1 MVPMALEM
9 LKFVSETVSL
19 ILPIITIVTIILPKT
34 RNFVVG
40 WLKKSLEIDRVNRTL
55 DEQTKK
61 GEEREKLI
69 GDLKNT
75 LDDHVKRYK
84 EYTARAQ
91 ERDIFMLRSEI
102 DNIYHKYMPLGYIT
116 SRAKSDVAKAWELYV
131 AMGGNSYAKSEVN
144 DLMALP
150 VRF

>member
-1 MVPMALEM
+1 MAEI
-9 LKFVSETVSL
+9 LKLVSSIAGEITT
-19 ILPIITIVTIILPKT
+19 IIALLAIILPKS
-34 RNFVVG
+34 RNAIVK
-40 WLKKSLEIDRVNRTL
+40 WLKKALEIDRVNKTL
-55 DEQTKK
+55 DEQSKK
-61 GEEREKLI
+61 SGEREKLI
-69 GDLKNT
+69 GDLKQT

-84 EYTARAQ
+84 EYTTMAQ

-131 AMGGNSYAKSEVN
+131 AMGGNSYAKSEV
-144 DLMALP
+144 DELLALP

>member
-1 MVPMALEM
+1 MAEI
-9 LKFVSETVSL
+9 LKLASSIAGEITT
-19 ILPIITIVTIILPKT
+19 IIALLAIILPKS
-34 RNFVVG
+34 RNAIVK
-40 WLKKSLEIDRVNRTL
+40 WLKKALEIDRVNKTL
-55 DEQTKK
+55 DEQSKK
-61 GEEREKLI
+61 NEEREKLI

-75 LDDHVKRYK
+75 LDNHVKRYK
-84 EYTARAQ
+84 EYTDRAQ

-116 SRAKSDVAKAWELYV
+116 STAKSDVVKAWELYV
-131 AMGGNSYAKSEVN
+131 AMGGNSYIKSEVT

>member
-1 MVPMALEM
+1 MAEI
-9 LKFVSETVSL
+9 LKLASSIAGEITT
-19 ILPIITIVTIILPKT
+19 IIALLAIILPKS
-34 RNFVVG
+34 RNAIVK
-40 WLKKSLEIDRVNRTL
+40 WLKKALEIDRVNKTL
-55 DEQTKK
+55 DEQSKK
-61 GEEREKLI
+61 NEEREKLI

-131 AMGGNSYAKSEVN
+131 AMGGNGYAKSEVN

>member
-1 MVPMALEM
+1 MAEI
-9 LKFVSETVSL
+9 LKLASSIAGEITT
-19 ILPIITIVTIILPKT
+19 IIALLAIILPKS
-34 RNFVVG
+34 RNAIVK
-40 WLKKSLEIDRVNRTL
+40 WLKKALEIDRVNKTL
-55 DEQTKK
+55 DEQSKK
-61 GEEREKLI
+61 NEEREKLI

-84 EYTARAQ
+84 EYTDRAQ

-144 DLMALP
+144 NLMALP

>member
-1 MVPMALEM
+1 MAEI
-9 LKFVSETVSL
+9 LKLASSIAGEITT
-19 ILPIITIVTIILPKT
+19 IIALLAIILPKS
-34 RNFVVG
+34 RNAIVK
-40 WLKKSLEIDRVNRTL
+40 WLKKALEIDRVNKTL
-55 DEQTKK
+55 DEQSKK
-61 GEEREKLI
+61 NEEREKLI

>member
-1 MVPMALEM
+1 MVPVAEILKLASSIAGEITTIIAL
-9 LKFVSETVSL
+9 LA
-19 ILPIITIVTIILPKT
+19 IILPKS
-34 RNFVVG
+34 RNAIVK
-40 WLKKSLEIDRVNRTL
+40 WLKKALEIDRVNKTL
-55 DEQTKK
+55 DEQSKK
-61 GEEREKLI
+61 NEEREKLI

-84 EYTARAQ
+84 EYTDRAQ

>member
-1 MVPMALEM
+1 MAKI
-9 LKFVSETVSL
+9 LKLASSIAGEITT
-19 ILPIITIVTIILPKT
+19 IIALLAIILPKS
-34 RNFVVG
+34 RNAVVK
-40 WLKKSLEIDRVNRTL
+40 WLKKALEIDRVNKTL
-55 DEQTKK
+55 DEQNKK
-61 GEEREKLI
+61 SVEREKLI

-84 EYTARAQ
+84 EYTDRAQ
-91 ERDIFMLRSEI
+91 ERDIFILRSEI

>member
-1 MVPMALEM
+1 MAEI
-9 LKFVSETVSL
+9 LKLASSIAGEITT
-19 ILPIITIVTIILPKT
+19 IIALLAIILPKS
-34 RNFVVG
+34 RNAIVK
-40 WLKKSLEIDRVNRTL
+40 WLKKALEIDRVNKTL
-55 DEQTKK
+55 DEQSKK
-61 GEEREKLI
+61 NEEREKLI

-131 AMGGNSYAKSEVN
+131 AMGGNSYAKSEIN

>member
-1 MVPMALEM
+1 MAEI
-9 LKFVSETVSL
+9 LKLASSIAGEITT
-19 ILPIITIVTIILPKT
+19 IIALLAIILPKS
-34 RNFVVG
+34 RNAIVK
-40 WLKKSLEIDRVNRTL
+40 WLKKALEIDRVNKTL
-55 DEQTKK
+55 DEQSKK
-61 GEEREKLI
+61 NEEREKLI

-84 EYTARAQ
+84 EYTDRAQ

-116 SRAKSDVAKAWELYV
+116 STAKSDVVKAWELYV
-131 AMGGNSYAKSEVN
+131 AMGGNSYVKSEVT

>member
-1 MVPMALEM
+1 MAEI
-9 LKFVSETVSL
+9 LKLASSIAGEITT
-19 ILPIITIVTIILPKT
+19 IIALLAIILPKS
-34 RNFVVG
+34 RNAIVK
-40 WLKKSLEIDRVNRTL
+40 WLKKALEIDRVNKTL
-55 DEQTKK
+55 DEQSKK
-61 GEEREKLI
+61 NEEREKLI

-75 LDDHVKRYK
+75 LDNHVKRYK
-84 EYTARAQ
+84 EYTDRAQ

-116 SRAKSDVAKAWELYV
+116 STAKSEVVKAWELYV
-131 AMGGNSYAKSEVN
+131 AMGGNSYAKSEVT

>member
-1 MVPMALEM
+1 MAEI
-9 LKFVSETVSL
+9 LKLASSIAGEITT
-19 ILPIITIVTIILPKT
+19 IIALLAIILPKS
-34 RNFVVG
+34 RNAIVK
-40 WLKKSLEIDRVNRTL
+40 WLKKALEIDRVNKTL
-55 DEQTKK
+55 DEQSKK
-61 GEEREKLI
+61 NEEREKLV

-84 EYTARAQ
+84 EYTAIAQ

>member
-1 MVPMALEM
+1 MAEI
-9 LKFVSETVSL
+9 LKLASSIAGEITT
-19 ILPIITIVTIILPKT
+19 IIALLAIILPKS
-34 RNFVVG
+34 RNAIVK
-40 WLKKSLEIDRVNRTL
+40 WLKKALEIDRVNKTL
-55 DEQTKK
+55 DEQSKK
-61 GEEREKLI
+61 NEEREKLI
-69 GDLKNT
+69 GYLKNT

>member
-1 MVPMALEM
+1 MAEI
-9 LKFVSETVSL
+9 LKLASSIAGEITT
-19 ILPIITIVTIILPKT
+19 IIALLAIILPKS
-34 RNFVVG
+34 RNAIVK
-40 WLKKSLEIDRVNRTL
+40 WLKKALEIDRVNKTL
-55 DEQTKK
+55 DEQSKK
-61 GEEREKLI
+61 NEEREKLI

-75 LDDHVKRYK
+75 LDNHVKRYK
-84 EYTARAQ
+84 EYTDRAQ

-116 SRAKSDVAKAWELYV
+116 STAKSDVVKALELYV
-131 AMGGNSYAKSEVN
+131 AMGGNSYVKSEVT

>member
-1 MVPMALEM
+1 MVPMAEI
-9 LKFVSETVSL
+9 LKLASSIAGEITT
-19 ILPIITIVTIILPKT
+19 IIALLAIILPKS
-34 RNFVVG
+34 RNAIVK
-40 WLKKSLEIDRVNRTL
+40 WLKKALEIDRVNKTL
-55 DEQTKK
+55 DEQSKK
-61 GEEREKLI
+61 NEEREKLI

-84 EYTARAQ
+84 EYTDRAQ

>member
-1 MVPMALEM
+1 MAEI
-9 LKFVSETVSL
+9 LKLASSIAGEITT
-19 ILPIITIVTIILPKT
+19 IIALLAIILPKS
-34 RNFVVG
+34 RNAIVK
-40 WLKKSLEIDRVNRTL
+40 WLKKALEIDRVNKTL
-55 DEQTKK
+55 DEQSKK
-61 GEEREKLI
+61 NEEREKLI

-116 SRAKSDVAKAWELYV
+116 SRAKSDVAKAWALYV

>member
-1 MVPMALEM
+1 MAEI
-9 LKFVSETVSL
+9 LKLASSIAGEITT
-19 ILPIITIVTIILPKT
+19 IIALLAIILPKS
-34 RNFVVG
+34 RNAIVK
-40 WLKKSLEIDRVNRTL
+40 WLKKALEIDRVNKTL
-55 DEQTKK
+55 DEQSKK
-61 GEEREKLI
+61 NEEREKLI

-116 SRAKSDVAKAWELYV
+116 SRAKGDVAKAWELYV

>member
-1 MVPMALEM
+1 MAEI
-9 LKFVSETVSL
+9 LKIASSIAGEITT
-19 ILPIITIVTIILPKT
+19 IIALLAIILPKS
-34 RNFVVG
+34 RNAIVK
-40 WLKKSLEIDRVNRTL
+40 WLKKALEIDKVNKTL
-55 DEQTKK
+55 DEQSKK
-61 GEEREKLI
+61 NEEREKLI
-69 GDLKNT
+69 RNLKNT

-131 AMGGNSYAKSEVN
+131 AMGGNSYVKSEIN

>member
-1 MVPMALEM
+1 MAEI
-9 LKFVSETVSL
+9 LKLASSIAGEITT
-19 ILPIITIVTIILPKT
+19 IIALLAIILPKS
-34 RNFVVG
+34 RNAIVK
-40 WLKKSLEIDRVNRTL
+40 WLKKALEIDRVNKTL
-55 DEQTKK
+55 DEQSKK
-61 GEEREKLI
+61 NEEREKLI

-84 EYTARAQ
+84 EYTDRAQ

>member
-1 MVPMALEM
+1 MAEI
-9 LKFVSETVSL
+9 LKLASSIASEITT
-19 ILPIITIVTIILPKT
+19 IIALLAIILPKS
-34 RNFVVG
+34 RNAIAK
-40 WLKKSLEIDRVNRTL
+40 WLKKALEIDRVNKTL
-55 DEQTKK
+55 DEQSKK
-61 GEEREKLI
+61 NEEREKLI

-75 LDDHVKRYK
+75 LDNHVKRYK
-84 EYTARAQ
+84 EYTDRAQ

-116 SRAKSDVAKAWELYV
+116 STAKSDVVKAWELYV
-131 AMGGNSYAKSEVN
+131 AMGGNSYAKSEVT

>member
-1 MVPMALEM
+1 MAEI
-9 LKFVSETVSL
+9 LKLASSIAGEITT
-19 ILPIITIVTIILPKT
+19 IIALLAIILPKS
-34 RNFVVG
+34 RNAIVK
-40 WLKKSLEIDRVNRTL
+40 WLKKALEIDRVNKTL
-55 DEQTKK
+55 DEQSKK
-61 GEEREKLI
+61 NEEREKLI

-75 LDDHVKRYK
+75 LDNHVKRYK
-84 EYTARAQ
+84 EYTDRAQ

-116 SRAKSDVAKAWELYV
+116 STAKSDVVKAWELYV
-131 AMGGNSYAKSEVN
+131 AMGGNSYANSEVT

>member
-1 MVPMALEM
+1 MAEI
-9 LKFVSETVSL
+9 LKLASSIAGEITT
-19 ILPIITIVTIILPKT
+19 IIALLAIILPKS
-34 RNFVVG
+34 RNAIVK
-40 WLKKSLEIDRVNRTL
+40 WLKKALEIDRVNKTL
-55 DEQTKK
+55 DEQSKK
-61 GEEREKLI
+61 NEEREKLI
-69 GDLKNT
+69 VDLKNT

-84 EYTARAQ
+84 EYTDRAQ

>member
-1 MVPMALEM
+1 MAEI
-9 LKFVSETVSL
+9 LKLASSIAGEITT
-19 ILPIITIVTIILPKT
+19 IIALLAIILPKS
-34 RNFVVG
+34 RNAIVK
-40 WLKKSLEIDRVNRTL
+40 WLKKALEIDRVNKTL
-55 DEQTKK
+55 DEQSKK
-61 GEEREKLI
+61 NEEREKLI

-102 DNIYHKYMPLGYIT
+102 DNIYHKYVPLGYIT

>member
-1 MVPMALEM
+1 MAEI
-9 LKFVSETVSL
+9 LKLASSIAGEITT
-19 ILPIITIVTIILPKT
+19 IIALLAIILPKS
-34 RNFVVG
+34 RNTIVK
-40 WLKKSLEIDRVNRTL
+40 WLKKALEIDRVNKTL
-55 DEQTKK
+55 DEQSKK
-61 GEEREKLI
+61 NEEREKLI

>member
-1 MVPMALEM
+1 MAEI
-9 LKFVSETVSL
+9 LKLASSIAGEITT
-19 ILPIITIVTIILPKT
+19 IIALLAIILPKS
-34 RNFVVG
+34 RNAIVK
-40 WLKKSLEIDRVNRTL
+40 WLKKALEIDRVNKTL
-55 DEQTKK
+55 DEQSKK
-61 GEEREKLI
+61 NEEREKLI

-75 LDDHVKRYK
+75 LDNHVKRYK
-84 EYTARAQ
+84 EYTDRAQ

-116 SRAKSDVAKAWELYV
+116 STAKSDVVKAWELYV
-131 AMGGNSYAKSEVN
+131 AMGGNSYTKSEVT

>member
-1 MVPMALEM
+1 MAEI
-9 LKFVSETVSL
+9 LKLASSIAGEITT
-19 ILPIITIVTIILPKT
+19 IIALLAIILPQS
-34 RNFVVG
+34 RNAIVK
-40 WLKKSLEIDRVNRTL
+40 WLKKALEIDRVNKTL
-55 DEQTKK
+55 DEQSKK
-61 GEEREKLI
+61 NEEREKLI

-84 EYTARAQ
+84 EYTDRAQ